1 MTICEFAFVLN
12 AIARLLAAVATL
24 ITIRRRRRR

>member
-1 MTICEFAFVLN
+1 MTIIEVALMLN

>member
-1 MTICEFAFVLN
+1 MTILEVAFVLN

-24 ITIRRRRRR
+24 IRIRRRRRH